1 MIFFLKLYK
10 KSIYMSE
17 KFKGLYR
24 NETFRAQWWN
34 YNRNG
39 AYHITI
45 CTDNRTHYFGE
56 IKNGKMHLSEIG
68 KLAQQFWLE
77 IPQHFPHI
85 KLDEFVVMPDHF
97 HGILISNGCK
107 TNKNRGANGSDHCRD
122 VALQHPY
129 NGRNNNNVNGRNI
142 DAQNNPQNQF
152 ANGRNNNTINIA
164 KNEFDNDIN
173 VNFENQNN
181 IHPDSYIFSK
191 QFFSNISP
199 KSGSIPVVIRSF
211 KSVVSKHAR
220 LIRSDFKWQKLY
232 HDRIIRDMEEFV
244 RVKYYIKN
252 NVKNWSKS

>member
-1 MIFFLKLYK
+1 
-10 KSIYMSE
+10 MSG

-34 YNRNG
+34 YNRKG

-45 CTDNRTHYFGE
+45 CTNNQIHYFGE
-56 IKNGKMHLSEIG
+56 IKNGKMYLSEIG
-68 KLAQQFWLE
+68 KLVQQFWLE

-97 HGILISNGCK
+97 HGILLSNGCK
-107 TNKNRGANGSDHCRD
+107 TNKNRGANGSDPCRD

-129 NGRNNNNVNGRNI
+129 NGRNNN
-142 DAQNNPQNQF
+142 
-152 ANGRNNNTINIA
+152 TINIV
-164 KNEFDNDIN
+164 KNEYNNEINDNI
-173 VNFENQNN
+173 ENQNN
-181 IHPDSYIFSK
+181 ILPETYVFSK

-199 KSGSIPVVIRSF
+199 KSGSISVVIRSF

-220 LIRSDFKWQKLY
+220 QIKYDFKWQKLY
-232 HDRIIRDMEEFV
+232 HDRIIRNMEEFV

>member
-1 MIFFLKLYK
+1 
-10 KSIYMSE
+10 MSE

-34 YNRNG
+34 YNRKG

-45 CTDNRTHYFGE
+45 CTDNRTHFFGE

-68 KLAQQFWLE
+68 KLVQQFWLE

-107 TNKNRGANGSDHCRD
+107 TNKKRDANSSDHCMDVAMQHPRNNNIINIIKNGSDID
-122 VALQHPY
+122 I
-129 NGRNNNNVNGRNI
+129 NNNI
-142 DAQNNPQNQF
+142 DNQ
-152 ANGRNNNTINIA
+152 
-164 KNEFDNDIN
+164 KNKPPET
-173 VNFENQNN
+173 
-181 IHPDSYIFSK
+181 YIFSK

-220 LIRSDFKWQKLY
+220 QIRSDFKWQKLY
-232 HDRIIRDMEEFV
+232 HDRIIRDMEEFT
-244 RVKYYIKN
+244 RVKYYIRN
-252 NVKNWSKS
+252 NVKNWNKIE

>member
-1 MIFFLKLYK
+1 
-10 KSIYMSE
+10 MSE

-34 YNRNG
+34 YNRKG

-45 CTDNRTHYFGE
+45 CTDNRIHYFGE
-56 IKNGKMHLSEIG
+56 IKNSKMHLSEIG
-68 KLAQQFWLE
+68 KLVQQFWLE

-129 NGRNNNNVNGRNI
+129 NGRNNDTVNGRNN
-142 DAQNNPQNQF
+142 DTVNGRNNNTQNDSKNQF
-152 ANGRNNNTINIA
+152 VNCRNNNTINIV
-164 KNEFDNDIN
+164 KNEFDNDLNDNI
-173 VNFENQNN
+173 ENQNN
-181 IHPDSYIFSK
+181 IPPETYVFSK
-191 QFFSNISP
+191 QFFSDISP
-199 KSGSIPVVIRSF
+199 KSGSISVVIRSF
-211 KSVVSKHAR
+211 KSEVSKHAR
-220 LIRSDFKWQKLY
+220 QIKSDFKWQKLY

>member
-1 MIFFLKLYK
+1 
-10 KSIYMSE
+10 MSE

-34 YNRNG
+34 YSKKG

-45 CTDNRTHYFGE
+45 CTDNRIHYFGE

-68 KLAQQFWLE
+68 KLVQQFWLE

-107 TNKNRGANGSDHCRD
+107 TNKNRDTNGSDRRIDHF
-122 VALQHPY
+122 PY
-129 NGRNNNNVNGRNI
+129 NGQYDKTVNGQYDKTVNGQYDNTVNGRNNNK
-142 DAQNNPQNQF
+142 
-152 ANGRNNNTINIA
+152 INIV
-164 KNEFDNDIN
+164 KNEFDNDLNNNI
-173 VNFENQNN
+173 ENQNN
-181 IHPDSYIFSK
+181 IPPDSYVFSK

-199 KSGSIPVVIRSF
+199 KSGSISVVIRSF

-220 LIRSDFKWQKLY
+220 YIKSEFKWQKLY
-232 HDRIIRDMEEFV
+232 HDRIIRDMDEFMRV
-244 RVKYYIKN
+244 RYYIKN
-252 NVKNWSKS
+252 NVKNWTKT